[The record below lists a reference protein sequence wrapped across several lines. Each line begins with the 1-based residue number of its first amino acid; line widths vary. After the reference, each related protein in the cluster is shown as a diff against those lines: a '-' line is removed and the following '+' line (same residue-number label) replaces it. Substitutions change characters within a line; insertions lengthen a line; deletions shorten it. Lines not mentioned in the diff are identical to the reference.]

1 MMLRG
6 HDLMCYRHYADDVV
20 ERFDE
25 RAAHSGVDVFRVF
38 DAMNDLRN
46 LETALKAVKKQGKH
60 AQGTISYTLSPV
72 HNIDLWVDM
81 GKRIEDMGRSEERRV
96 GKEGKGLRE

>member
-1 MMLRG
+1 
-6 HDLMCYRHYADDVV
+6 
-20 ERFDE
+20 
-25 RAAHSGVDVFRVF
+25 
-38 DAMNDLRN
+38 MNDLRN

-81 GKRIEDMGRSEERRV
+81 GKRIEDMGADSIAI
-96 GKEGKGLRE
+96 KDMAGLRKPHVGHQPGKRPKASSQNPIHMPCHPTTGLSPPPPLKCI